1 MAMTLAN
8 RWWTLALRG
17 IAALAFGVL
26 TFISPGSSLLALV
39 FLFGAYALVDGVLNL
54 GMALVR
60 SNDGQSWGSLIF
72 EGAVGILVG
81 VLTIAWTRITA
92 LALLLLIAFWAL
104 ITGAAEVAAAIR
116 LRKQIKGE
124 WLMALSGVLS
134 IAFGVLLLVA
144 PAAGALAVIL
154 WIGAYA
160 IIFGALMLGLS
171 LRLRSWSRTPGRRA
185 PPGGVPTPA

>member
-39 FLFGAYALVDGVLNL
+39 FLFGVYALVDGVLNL
-54 GMALVR
+54 GLALIR
-60 SNDGQSWGSLIF
+60 SHDGQSWGSLIF
-72 EGAVGILVG
+72 EGAVSILAG
-81 VLTIAWTRITA
+81 VLTITWTRITT
-92 LALLLLIAFWAL
+92 LALLFLIAFWAL

-124 WLMALSGVLS
+124 WLMALSGALS

-144 PAAGALAVIL
+144 PSAGALAMIL

-171 LRLRSWSRTPGRRA
+171 LRLRSWSRTPVRRA
-185 PPGGVPTPA
+185 PTGGVPTPA